1 MLLRTNPT
9 PVLVDG
15 AGQAVIDFGLP
26 VDPAPQRLWAKRI
39 FDLALGIPIALTALP
54 VIAVLAIGVT
64 VSLRSWPFFC
74 QRRTGQGGREFRVVK
89 LRTLPKSFPAY
100 ASKFEWS
107 ETSLPRFVR
116 FLRRRH
122 LDEIPQLLL
131 VPLGKMS
138 LVGPRPKMPDD
149 AEPIEYFHGRLRLL
163 VPQGCTGLWQVGEHA
178 HLRVCDAAQYDF
190 TYLRFG
196 GVALDLWILWRTVLT
211 MLGLGR
217 PVSVDGDTTIPRWV
231 RGRGFLHRAA

>member
-1 MLLRTNPT
+1 MVLKTEPT

-15 AGQAVIDFGLP
+15 DGNAVINLGLP
-26 VDPAPQRLWAKRI
+26 VEHSPEGLRAKRML
-39 FDLALGIPIALTALP
+39 DLALGIPIALLVLP
-54 VIAVLAIGVT
+54 VIALLAVGVAF
-64 VSLRSWPFFC
+64 SLRGWPFFT
-74 QRRTGQGGREFRVVK
+74 QRRTGQGGREFRVLK

-107 ETSLPRFVR
+107 EEALPRFVR

-138 LVGPRPKMPDD
+138 LVGPRPKMPDE

-178 HLRVCDAAQYDF
+178 HLRVCDAAEYDF

-196 GVALDLWILWRTVLT
+196 GLVLDLWILWRTALT
-211 MLGLGR
+211 VLGLGR
-217 PVSVDGDTTIPRWV
+217 PVSLEGETTIPRWA
-231 RGRGFLHRAA
+231 RGRGFLVEAA

>member
-1 MLLRTNPT
+1 MLLKTEPST
-9 PVLVDG
+9 VPVDG
-15 AGQAVIDFGLP
+15 GRQAVIDVQLP
-26 VDPAPQRLWAKRI
+26 AHEAPKGLWAKRM
-39 FDLALGIPIALTALP
+39 FDLALGIPIALVVLP
-54 VIAVLAIGVT
+54 VIGALAIGVT
-64 VSLRSWPFFC
+64 LSLRCWPFFT
-74 QRRTGQGGREFRVVK
+74 QRRTGQGGREFRVLK
-89 LRTLPKSFPAY
+89 LRTLPKSIPPY

-107 ETSLPRFVR
+107 EVSLPRFVR

-178 HLRVCDAAQYDF
+178 HLRVCDAAQYDYA
-190 TYLRFG
+190 YLRFG
-196 GVALDLWILWRTVLT
+196 GVTLDLWILWRTALT
-211 MLGLGR
+211 VLGLGR
-217 PVSVDGDTTIPRWV
+217 AVSLAGDTTIPRWA
-231 RGRGFLHRAA
+231 RGRGFLSEA